1 MRGALLS
8 NCQGNQHGPGRLR
21 LDGKEVNPTMPGKGN
36 PQEMLAQMFAKAS
49 PEKQAQ
55 LQQLMGAIQGKGS
68 M

>member
-1 MRGALLS
+1 
-8 NCQGNQHGPGRLR
+8 
-21 LDGKEVNPTMPGKGN
+21 MPGKGN